1 MKEKTKERLKTVSL
15 IAGSFV
21 GSCASSYACAV
32 LTTICPPVGIPATI
46 GKFVIG
52 SMVAEKAAEHA
63 WGMADAVIEGADATQ
78 TLIEDF
84 KAAKENEETS
94 EEVEA

>member
-15 IAGSFV
+15 IAGGFV
-21 GSCASSYACAV
+21 GSCASTYACAV

-52 SMVAEKAAEHA
+52 SMVAEKAAERA
-63 WGMADAVIEGADATQ
+63 WGVADAVIEGTDAVQ
-78 TLIEDF
+78 TLIEDL
-84 KAAKENEETS
+84 KSAEEEKVS

>member
-32 LTTICPPVGIPATI
+32 LATICPPVGIPATI

-63 WGMADAVIEGADATQ
+63 WGITNAVIEGTDAAQ
-78 TLIEDF
+78 TLIEDY
-84 KAAKENEETS
+84 KATKEENTS

>member
-1 MKEKTKERLKTVSL
+1 MKEKTKERLKNVSL

-63 WGMADAVIEGADATQ
+63 WNFTNAVIEGTDAAQ
-78 TLIEDF
+78 TLIEDY
-84 KAAKENEETS
+84 KAAKEENTS
-94 EEVEA
+94 EEEA

>member
-21 GSCASSYACAV
+21 GSCASTYACAV

-63 WGMADAVIEGADATQ
+63 WGVANAVIEGTDAAQ

-84 KAAKENEETS
+84 KSAKEDKVS